1 MTFLP
6 LKFLLL
12 QILSYKCH
20 MYVTYVRNSTI
31 ELSANLG
38 FNILIFCV
46 DCEIVLKS
54 IFVLRL

>member
-1 MTFLP
+1 
-6 LKFLLL
+6 
-12 QILSYKCH
+12 